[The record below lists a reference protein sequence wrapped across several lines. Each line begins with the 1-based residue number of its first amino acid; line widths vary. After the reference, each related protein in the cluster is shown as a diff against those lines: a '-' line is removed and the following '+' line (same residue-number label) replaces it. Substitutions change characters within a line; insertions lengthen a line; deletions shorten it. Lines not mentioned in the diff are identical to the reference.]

1 MGFKENLKIR
11 RKELNLTLED
21 LAQAANISKATV
33 QRYEKGDIVNVPTD
47 KIEKLAEKL
56 QCSPSFLMGW
66 SEDLNHNIK

>member
-56 QCSPSFLMGW
+56 EAIPA
-66 SEDLNHNIK
+66 